1 MAKIKNSKKTKIP
14 KRMKW
19 LFWSYDIESLNLKRD
34 KDYIIP
40 QVLNYGTWDD
50 LKWLFKVYSREEIK
64 EVIKHPRRGVW
75 FRKVL
80 NFWTKIFN
88 IKLKK
93 DVFERAIFR

>member
-14 KRMKW
+14 KKMKW